1 MSSTTNL
8 SAMDQ
13 SAAVLARAA
22 RETFARYGVR
32 RSTMADVA
40 KAAGVVRQTVYN
52 TVSSRDELVEI
63 AIVQCCEELKEQ
75 LTREGA
81 DDPEDVDEALLA
93 FLMRAV
99 STASGHSELNELNAA
114 LPAERVEEL
123 FGHSH
128 PIEEL
133 IRETARP
140 VLERARAAG
149 RLRGDTTVDEAGR
162 WIQGVLTFALLHDA
176 AEAGQLEHVLRTFA
190 LPSVLT
196 DVARG

>member
-1 MSSTTNL
+1 
-8 SAMDQ
+8 MDH
-13 SAAVLARAA
+13 SAALLTRAA

-52 TVSSRDELVEI
+52 TVSSRDELVEL
-63 AIVQCCEELKEQ
+63 AIVQCCEELKEH
-75 LTREGA
+75 LTTAGA
-81 DDPEDVDEALLA
+81 GDPDDVDEALLA

-99 STASGHSELNELNAA
+99 DTASTHTELNELNAA
-114 LPAERVEEL
+114 LPADRVKEL

-140 VLERARAAG
+140 VLERAKSAG

-176 AEAGQLEHVLRTFA
+176 ARGGQLEHVLRTFA

-196 DVARG
+196 DVAHD

>member
-1 MSSTTNL
+1 MDAA
-8 SAMDQ
+8 SAT
-13 SAAVLARAA
+13 LARAA

-32 RSTMADVA
+32 RATMTDVA
-40 KAAGVVRQTVYN
+40 QAAGVVRQTVYN
-52 TVSSRDELVEI
+52 TVSSREQLIEL
-63 AIVQCCEELKEQ
+63 AIVQCCEELKES
-75 LTREGA
+75 LTAAAA
-81 DDPEDVDEALLA
+81 DDPDDVEEALLA

-99 STASGHSELNELNAA
+99 ATAAAHTELNELNAA
-114 LPAERVEEL
+114 LAPDRVEEL

-140 VLERARAAG
+140 VLERALAEG
-149 RLRGDTTVDEAGR
+149 RLRATVDDAGR

-176 AEAGQLEHVLRTFA
+176 ADGGDVAELERVLRTFA

-196 DVARG
+196 ER